1 LIFRRRRSVGW
12 KQRRSGA
19 AKRRLAFVG
28 VGAAAQG
35 ITTDMD
41 ERLAEGSAGT
51 DGVLIVDT
59 GVLVAAADRTDP
71 HHRAC
76 ANCPPVSGLPTGR
89 WPRLFH
95 VRFVPASQ

>member
-41 ERLAEGSAGT
+41 ERLAEGF
-51 DGVLIVDT
+51 
-59 GVLVAAADRTDP
+59 
-71 HHRAC
+71 
-76 ANCPPVSGLPTGR
+76 GR
-89 WPRLFH
+89 D
-95 VRFVPASQ
+95 